1 MQDHLGQGESLMTSP
16 HEELAQVYI
25 AETQFWLDANVGR
38 IKHCLSQL
46 NDEQMWWHPQESMN
60 SIANLVLHIC
70 GNIGQRILATAG
82 GEPDDRDRPS
92 EFTERGPIPRAE
104 LIRRL
109 DEVVGMAK
117 EFLASLRTEQLIE
130 PRRYRGL
137 NWEFDGTVLSTILR
151 SLMHLSGHTQEI
163 VHITRLQLG
172 DAYEFQMTPS
182 PPDANSAD

>member
-1 MQDHLGQGESLMTSP
+1 MTTN
-16 HEELAQVYI
+16 EELARTYV
-25 AETQFWLDANVGR
+25 AETQSWLDTNVGR
-38 IKHCLSQL
+38 IKHCLGQL
-46 NDEQMWWHPQESMN
+46 NDEQVWWRPHESMN

-70 GNIGQRILATAG
+70 GNIRQRILATAG
-82 GEPDDRDRPS
+82 GQPDNRDRPS
-92 EFTERGPIPRAE
+92 EFTERGPIPKDE

-109 DEVVGMAK
+109 DEVTGVAK

-151 SLMHLSGHTQEI
+151 SLLHFSGHTQEI

-182 PPDANSAD
+182 TPDGGSPD